1 MNKKVLS
8 IILASAM
15 ALSAFTAVSA
25 AEDVVNEN
33 PEIISVQEKGEP
45 TFVKSEELT
54 VKSIKDGV
62 IETEKKNAVKDETA
76 KDETAKGENEIVN
89 GLNNIVEL
97 NTYKAVFY
105 KNDGTEIKLEDIKE
119 GDSITAFTRATEPT
133 VLKLPE
139 TYTPAVIILNEEG
152 KDVNVTVS
160 TFRKDADTDGYINAE
175 KDLIIFLPEGFTEN
189 KRAGNDYIV
198 FYTITTRSIPPQTT
212 PEKLILLEEDEPV
225 TEIPYTD
232 VKADDKFTDSILKAT
247 EMGLVNGVSDTEF
260 APEGNMTRAMFV
272 TVLGRL
278 DGVEPTEGEN
288 SFADVVKG
296 SYYAGYVDWAQKNGI
311 VEGYSDTE
319 FAPEQEV
326 TREQMAA
333 ILYRYANYK
342 KIETEAAAKNTNIL
356 SYNDAQSIS
365 EYAVEAMQWACGQD
379 VLVERS
385 EGYINPSDNATRAE
399 AANAVVVLSG
409 LKG

>member
-45 TFVKSEELT
+45 TFLKSEKLT

-62 IETEKKNAVKDETA
+62 IETEKKNAVKDE
-76 KDETAKGENEIVN
+76 NEVVN

-152 KDVNVTVS
+152 KDGNVTVS

-198 FYTITTRSIPPQTT
+198 FYTATTRSIPPQTT
-212 PEKLILLEEDEPV
+212 PEKLVLLEEQEEPV

-342 KIETEAAAKNTNIL
+342 KIETETVAKNTNIL